1 VTHWRIDKV
10 ESVTL
15 PVSGDITGWQIYV
28 VDDDSGAHDSIAYN
42 FPTSVGP
49 DYDDGVKPLMI
60 EAGFC
65 PGDFGDCE

>member
-1 VTHWRIDKV
+1 MAYWYIEKVT
-10 ESVTL
+10 SVTL
-15 PVSGDITGWQIYV
+15 PVSGDITGWDIEV
-28 VDDDSGAHDSIAYN
+28 KDRDSNATAHVAYN

-60 EAGFC
+60 EAGYC